1 MNISKN
7 AITHQ
12 KGQQK
17 GQRGKMAIWKMSLPR
32 RAFKNRS
39 EGGWRS
45 RGVCVWGGVLRS
57 FDSGSVRGDTEQ

>member
-17 GQRGKMAIWKMSLPR
+17 GQKGKMAIWKMSLPC
-32 RAFKNRS
+32 RALQKKS
-39 EGGWRS
+39 LQGGEKLLW
-45 RGVCVWGGVLRS
+45 S
-57 FDSGSVRGDTEQ
+57 FDCESVIGDTEQ